1 MQPEKNV
8 RLWISIFTCMALTGC
23 GSGLGK
29 DNNVVSG
36 STPPVSTASCKTPM
50 PRQAFN
56 VALTDNIPSDFDA
69 SATPTPTATTTINFT
84 IMLPERCTGDR
95 FPLILQSHGYS
106 GSREKTIGPNGNFDP
121 TQAHFP
127 SINTVVD
134 ALPYHGYVVIS
145 YDERGHGV
153 TAPGKAAHNARAIDP
168 AAETQDAI
176 SILDWAYYHSNE
188 IADPNDTTHAV
199 TDPATPYPSST
210 PAYVPSFVQ
219 REDVTTH
226 IAKDIRVGTIGYS
239 YGGGFEMPLALLDA
253 RIDTMV
259 PNGTWNN
266 LLYSLLPGDAVKLGF
281 DSLLC
286 LLAEPDPTNKVGGN
300 VNNTPLLATLC
311 NLIGPQ
317 GPSAVTLRTRDDLA
331 RAATTAGNPR
341 NARDSDELLNLFY
354 THGTQFFEKPKRDG
368 KTINPLDNPGY
379 ISPAL
384 SAITHI
390 PTSPGMTFPNP
401 AAARAIPV
409 MFLQG
414 NRDTLFNLTDSY
426 FNYTY
431 FKAAGGDV
439 RVLTTE
445 GGHMNPLAQQIE
457 GTANCG
463 GIVGDNAILAW
474 FDQKLKGIS
483 SATYSA
489 IPQVC
494 ISVTPTPA
502 AGAAP
507 KNNALTGVLLSDIPV
522 GSLGGTGAIPT
533 MAASVPTTIVTSPT
547 SPVFVPIGSPIAVAN
562 AVLAGIPRIESISVD
577 TVTGVPPPSGT
588 TIPVAYIGVG
598 IKRGSTT
605 ILVDDQVTPFAM
617 LAPDT
622 GTTTDGCPALLAL
635 PATAHCNNRGAG
647 NSAILLPGVG
657 ELLQNGDQLGL
668 LLYENHVQYLPAN
681 NAGTAA
687 QTGVQ
692 NPHRVKM
699 TKVEIPVLI
708 PGSYPGSSLSLPA
721 P

>member
-1 MQPEKNV
+1 MKSVNSA
-8 RLWISIFTCMALTGC
+8 RLRISVLICVALTGC
-23 GSGLGK
+23 
-29 DNNVVSG
+29 SG
-36 STPPVSTASCKTPM
+36 SSSKEVGAAAAVNPVTTGRCATPM
-50 PRQAFN
+50 ARQAFN
-56 VALTDNIPSDFDA
+56 VSLTDNVPSDFDA
-69 SATPTPTATTTINFT
+69 TATPLPTATTTINFT

-106 GSREKTIGPNGNFDP
+106 GSREKSIGSSGGFDP

-176 SILDWAYYHSNE
+176 AILDWAYYHSNE
-188 IADPNDTTHAV
+188 TADPNDTTRSV
-199 TDPATPYPSST
+199 TDPATPYPSSRAT
-210 PAYVPSFVQ
+210 YVPSFVI
-219 REDVTTH
+219 REDATTQ
-226 IAKDIRVGTIGYS
+226 IARDIRVGTIGYS
-239 YGGGFEMPLALLDA
+239 YGGGFEMPLALLDS

-300 VNNTPLLATLC
+300 VNNTPLMATLC

-317 GPSAVTLRTRDDLA
+317 GPAAVTLRTRDDLA

-341 NARDSDELLNLFY
+341 NARDADELLNFFY
-354 THGTQFFEKPKRDG
+354 THGSRYFEMPTRDG
-368 KTINPLDNPGY
+368 KPINPLDKPGY

-384 SAITHI
+384 SAITGI
-390 PTSPGMTFPNP
+390 PASAGMTFPNP
-401 AAARAIPV
+401 AASRRAIPV
-409 MFLQG
+409 LFLQG

-426 FNYTY
+426 FNYKY

-439 RVLTTE
+439 RLLTTE
-445 GGHMNPLAQQIE
+445 GGHMNPLALQKE

-463 GIVGDNAILAW
+463 GVVGVNSILAW

-483 SATYSA
+483 SVTYDA

-502 AGAAP
+502 PNAAP
-507 KNNALTGVLLSDIPV
+507 TNNALTGVLLSDIPV
-522 GSLGGTGAIPT
+522 GSLTGTGAIPIF
-533 MAASVPTTIVTSPT
+533 AATIPTTTVTSPM

-562 AVLAGIPRIESISVD
+562 AVLAGIPRIESIKVD

-605 ILVDDQVTPFAM
+605 ILVDDEVTPFAM

-622 GTTTDGCPALLAL
+622 GTTTNACPASLSL
-635 PATAHCNNRGAG
+635 PATAHCNNRGTG
-647 NSAILLPGVG
+647 NSAVLLPGVG

-687 QTGVQ
+687 QTGSQ
-692 NPHRVKM
+692 NPHRVSM
-699 TKVEIPVLI
+699 TKVELPVLI
-708 PGSYPGSSLSLPA
+708 PGIYPGSSLSLPK